1 MAKLIENRPVSC
13 RACGYGP
20 VYGKEDIS
28 KTPQGTLLEVRW
40 TCPRCGSLVRVDEEY
55 TDEAGK

>member
-13 RACGYGP
+13 RACSYGP

-28 KTPQGTLLEVRW
+28 KTSQGTLLEVRW

-55 TDEAGK
+55 IDEAGK